1 LRAVHKG
8 SDAVVGSEFAG
19 YLIEGLIGRGGMGA
33 VYRAVELGLGRKVA
47 LKVIASDLAE
57 DRRFRERFLRE
68 STIAASLDHP
78 HVVPIFKAGEEDGA
92 LFLVMRYVDGTDL
105 ARLIADEGALD
116 PRRAISL
123 LEQIAE
129 ALDAAHEQGLVHRDV
144 KPSNVLIAVAAGK
157 EHCYLA
163 DFGLT
168 KRTGSLSG
176 VSATGDVVG
185 TLDYVAPEQITGD
198 DVDARADL
206 YSLGCVLYESL
217 TGQSPFPRA
226 TDVALLWAHVHEEPT
241 PPSQARPGLPR
252 ELDTVVARALAKDP
266 GRRQGTAGELV
277 AAAGSALGL
286 VETLEPERNALR
298 WLLAGV
304 AALVLLG
311 VAAALVL
318 RFGGD
323 SGGLA
328 SVAPNSVGVIDPK
341 TNELVAE
348 VPVGIKP
355 GAVAVGEG
363 GVWVANAE
371 DETVSRIDTQTR
383 EIRRTIPVGGL
394 PSDVTVG
401 GGTVWVALGALGE
414 LTRIDPDQDDA
425 VSPFPAL
432 SGHAPC
438 NAPRASLAF
447 ARGVVWFV
455 CENGLLGR
463 INPSTRK
470 ARSIEAGLLTSPRA
484 VRRVFSDVAFGF
496 GSFWFAN
503 KAENEIVEVDSATI
517 QNLGPVTVG
526 RAPTA
531 IAVGADSLW
540 VTNFDD
546 DTVFRIVAG
555 RDQARTFD
563 VFPVGDGPVDV
574 AVGEGGVWIA
584 SSRDRVVTRLDP
596 DTGKVVARIEIGNE
610 PRRIAAGGGAVW
622 VSVRAPET
630 SGG

>member
-1 LRAVHKG
+1 MRAVHKG

-57 DRRFRERFLRE
+57 DRHFRERFLRE
-68 STIAASLDHP
+68 SRIAASLDHP
-78 HVVPIFKAGEEDGA
+78 HVVPIFKAGEADGA

-157 EHCYLA
+157 EHCYSA

-168 KRTGSLSG
+168 ERTGSLSG

-241 PPSQARPGLPR
+241 PPSQARPDLPR
-252 ELDTVVARALAKDP
+252 ALDTVFARALAKGP
-266 GRRQGTAGELV
+266 GPASGHGRGARRRG
-277 AAAGSALGL
+277 ALGARSGR
-286 VETLEPERNALR
+286 TLEPERNALR

-304 AALVLLG
+304 AALVLAG

-318 RFGGD
+318 TFGGD

-328 SVAPNSVGVIDPK
+328 SVSPNSVGVIDPK

-348 VPVGIKP
+348 VPVGIDP
-355 GAVAVGEG
+355 GALTVGEG
-363 GVWVANAE
+363 AVWVANAE
-371 DETVSRIDTQTR
+371 DKTVLRIDAQTR
-383 EIRRTIPVGGL
+383 ERRRTIPVGGL

-401 GGTVWVALGALGE
+401 GGTVWVALGAFAE
-414 LTRIDPDQDDA
+414 LTSIDPDQDDA

-432 SGHAPC
+432 SGHVSCTRRVQAWPSAGGPSGSC
-438 NAPRASLAF
+438 
-447 ARGVVWFV
+447 ARTA
-455 CENGLLGR
+455 R
-463 INPSTRK
+463 SDASTRAPGRRGASGPRPACSPRRAPYSGCSPTSHSGS
-470 ARSIEAGLLTSPRA
+470 ARSGLRTRPR
-484 VRRVFSDVAFGF
+484 
-496 GSFWFAN
+496 
-503 KAENEIVEVDSATI
+503 T
-517 QNLGPVTVG
+517 
-526 RAPTA
+526 
-531 IAVGADSLW
+531 
-540 VTNFDD
+540 
-546 DTVFRIVAG
+546 
-555 RDQARTFD
+555 
-563 VFPVGDGPVDV
+563 
-574 AVGEGGVWIA
+574 
-584 SSRDRVVTRLDP
+584 
-596 DTGKVVARIEIGNE
+596 
-610 PRRIAAGGGAVW
+610 
-622 VSVRAPET
+622 
-630 SGG
+630 

>member
-1 LRAVHKG
+1 LHAVHKG

-33 VYRAVELGLGRKVA
+33 VYRAVELGLGRRVA

-68 STIAASLDHP
+68 SRIAASLDHP

-198 DVDARADL
+198 EVDARADL

-217 TGQSPFPRA
+217 TGQSPFLRA

-241 PPSQARPGLPR
+241 PPSQARPELPR
-252 ELDTVVARALAKDP
+252 ELDTVFARALAKDP
-266 GRRQGTAGELV
+266 ARRQGTAGELL

-304 AALVLLG
+304 AALVLAG

-318 RFGGD
+318 TSGGD

-328 SVAPNSVGVIDPK
+328 SVSPNSVGVIDPK

-348 VPVGIKP
+348 VPVGIDP
-355 GAVAVGEG
+355 GALTVGEG
-363 GVWVANAE
+363 AVWVANAE
-371 DETVSRIDTQTR
+371 DKTVLRIDAQTR
-383 EIRRTIPVGGL
+383 ERRRTIPVGGL

-414 LTRIDPDQDDA
+414 LTRIDPGQDNA

-432 SGHAPC
+432 SGHVPC

-447 ARGVVWFV
+447 ARGAVWFV

-463 INPSTRK
+463 IDPSTRK
-470 ARSIEAGLLTSPRA
+470 ARSFEAGLLTSPRA

-555 RDQARTFD
+555 HEQAHTFD

-584 SSRDRVVTRLDP
+584 SSRDRMVTRLDP
-596 DTGKVVARIEIGNE
+596 GTGKVVARIEIGNE
-610 PRRIAAGGGAVW
+610 PRRIAVGEGAVW